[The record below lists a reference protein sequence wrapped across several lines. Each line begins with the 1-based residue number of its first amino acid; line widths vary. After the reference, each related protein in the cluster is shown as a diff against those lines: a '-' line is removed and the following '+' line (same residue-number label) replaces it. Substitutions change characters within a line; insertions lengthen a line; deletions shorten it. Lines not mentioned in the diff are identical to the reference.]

1 MLSNLGNR
9 IKEERIKRGWSQSEL
24 GKRVGCSGV
33 AIMRYEKDSSDESH
47 REPSLERIEAIA
59 KAFGMTPFQLMGPD
73 YFDKK
78 NPDIGMKVKEYE
90 SFVDYLKSLGYTVKE
105 VSEKSIIPIQEA
117 PEELRKEYNSDDG
130 NLEVESFSVNVT
142 KGKSVNLTLSESEFE
157 GFRTEIMKAVEFA
170 IYQRMKK

>member
-9 IKEERIKRGWSQSEL
+9 IKEERIKMGWSQSEL

-59 KAFGMTPFQLMGPD
+59 KAFGITPFQLMGSD

-78 NPDIGMKVKEYE
+78 NPDVSMMVKEYE
-90 SFVDYLKSLGYTVKE
+90 SFVDYLKSLGYAVKE
-105 VSEKSIIPIQEA
+105 ISEESIIPIQEA
-117 PEELRKEYNSDDG
+117 PEELRNEYSGDG
-130 NLEVESFSVNVT
+130 YLEAESYSVNVS
-142 KGKSVNLTLSESEFE
+142 KGKGVNLTLSECEFE
-157 GFRTEIMKAVEFA
+157 DFRTEIMKAVEFA